1 MELLKLSKFK
11 LQLQTLITEFRELKE
26 RERSATE
33 QLRLLNQKQKQT
45 EEEYGRKLQE
55 LQAELASSNEQR
67 QKLERKVSYLQND
80 NALLENKQK
89 ELKGTIQC
97 LLQSKE
103 SFVNAYE
110 EEEGSTGHGKAP
122 SMVTR
127 YSLLGESARQVDKES
142 ACQFDGL
149 FTESTCEMKRSIET
163 RDRKLTVLSEK
174 INSHLLLFDSIEKE
188 AFSIKH
194 VVNDVQCL
202 LNEKEEVVAGLRSK
216 LDKVSTFEK
225 VFVGK
230 IHYLE
235 NKLKNDE
242 DELRRKDR
250 IISELEAHLEAER
263 ASKNYQT
270 QIEEISVPLLRIHKT
285 LSAKDVVIQNLVSEK
300 EALHSEVG
308 SLGIILQKIQETV
321 TNMNQEDKRVFSSI
335 LECQER
341 CNIIVTRDDNRTE
354 DVPQSNIEK
363 SPSKASE
370 TGSAENTASPLSDEY
385 KEVAEPLRENNNSNS
400 CLFIGLFA
408 RSPQS
413 ACSEPQ
419 SAANFLSISVNDGK
433 ENHTRLAQRLDSEC
447 STTQAEASEDPD
459 NSTWH
464 YHIQKP
470 FIRLTFFGTQFPEE
484 QQ

>member
-55 LQAELASSNEQR
+55 LQAELASSNELR

-89 ELKGTIQC
+89 ELKGTIQS

-110 EEEGSTGHGKAP
+110 
-122 SMVTR
+122 
-127 YSLLGESARQVDKES
+127 
-142 ACQFDGL
+142 
-149 FTESTCEMKRSIET
+149 ESTCEMKRSIET
-163 RDRKLTVLSEK
+163 RDRKLTVLSDK
-174 INSHLLLFDSIEKE
+174 IHSHLLLFDSIEKE

-225 VFVGK
+225 VFVEK

-263 ASKNYQT
+263 TSKNYQT
-270 QIEEISVPLLRIHKT
+270 QIEEISKT
-285 LSAKDVVIQNLVSEK
+285 LSAKDVVIQNLISAK

-321 TNMNQEDKRVFSSI
+321 TNTNQEDKRDFSSM

-341 CNIIVTRDDNRTE
+341 CNIFVTRDGNRTE

-363 SPSKASE
+363 SP
-370 TGSAENTASPLSDEY
+370 TSPLCKEY
-385 KEVAEPLRENNNSNS
+385 KEVAEPLRENNNSYS
-400 CLFIGLFA
+400 CL
-408 RSPQS
+408 SES

-419 SAANFLSISVNDGK
+419 SAANFLNISVNDGK
-433 ENHTRLAQRLDSEC
+433 ENHTRSAQRLDSEC
-447 STTQAEASEDPD
+447 STTQAEASEDPAL
-459 NSTWH
+459 SGLTWA
-464 YHIQKP
+464 P
-470 FIRLTFFGTQFPEE
+470 R
-484 QQ
+484 

>member
-45 EEEYGRKLQE
+45 EEECGRKLQE
-55 LQAELASSNEQR
+55 LQAELASSNELR

-89 ELKGTIQC
+89 ELKGTIQS

-110 EEEGSTGHGKAP
+110 
-122 SMVTR
+122 
-127 YSLLGESARQVDKES
+127 
-142 ACQFDGL
+142 
-149 FTESTCEMKRSIET
+149 ESTCEMKRSIET
-163 RDRKLTVLSEK
+163 RDRKLTVLSDK
-174 INSHLLLFDSIEKE
+174 IHSHLLLFDSIEKE

-225 VFVGK
+225 VFVEK

-263 ASKNYQT
+263 TSKNYQT
-270 QIEEISVPLLRIHKT
+270 QIEEISKT
-285 LSAKDVVIQNLVSEK
+285 LSAKDVVIQSLISAK

-321 TNMNQEDKRVFSSI
+321 TNMNQEDKRDFSSM

-341 CNIIVTRDDNRTE
+341 CNIFVTRDGNRTE

-363 SPSKASE
+363 SP
-370 TGSAENTASPLSDEY
+370 TSPLCKEY
-385 KEVAEPLRENNNSNS
+385 KEVAEPLRENNNSYS
-400 CLFIGLFA
+400 CL
-408 RSPQS
+408 SES

-419 SAANFLSISVNDGK
+419 SAANFLNISVNDGK
-433 ENHTRLAQRLDSEC
+433 ENHTRSAQRLDSEC
-447 STTQAEASEDPD
+447 STTQAEASEDPAL
-459 NSTWH
+459 SGLTWA
-464 YHIQKP
+464 P
-470 FIRLTFFGTQFPEE
+470 R
-484 QQ
+484 

>member
-55 LQAELASSNEQR
+55 LQAELASSNELR

-89 ELKGTIQC
+89 ELKGTIQS

-110 EEEGSTGHGKAP
+110 
-122 SMVTR
+122 
-127 YSLLGESARQVDKES
+127 
-142 ACQFDGL
+142 
-149 FTESTCEMKRSIET
+149 ESTCEMKRSIET
-163 RDRKLTVLSEK
+163 RDRKLTVLSDK
-174 INSHLLLFDSIEKE
+174 IHSHLLLFDSIEKE

-225 VFVGK
+225 VFVEK

-263 ASKNYQT
+263 TSKNYQT
-270 QIEEISVPLLRIHKT
+270 QIEEISKT
-285 LSAKDVVIQNLVSEK
+285 LSAKDVVIQNLISAK

-321 TNMNQEDKRVFSSI
+321 TNMNQEDKRDFSSM

-341 CNIIVTRDDNRTE
+341 CNIFVTRDGNRTE

-370 TGSAENTASPLSDEY
+370 TGSAENTASPLCKEY
-385 KEVAEPLRENNNSNS
+385 KEVAEPLRENNNSYS
-400 CLFIGLFA
+400 CL
-408 RSPQS
+408 SES

-419 SAANFLSISVNDGK
+419 STANFLNISVNDGK
-433 ENHTRLAQRLDSEC
+433 ENHTRSAQRLDSEC
-447 STTQAEASEDPD
+447 STTQAEASEDPGL
-459 NSTWH
+459 TWA
-464 YHIQKP
+464 P
-470 FIRLTFFGTQFPEE
+470 R
-484 QQ
+484 

>member
-45 EEEYGRKLQE
+45 EEECGRKLQE
-55 LQAELASSNEQR
+55 LQAELASSNELR

-89 ELKGTIQC
+89 ELKGTIQS

-110 EEEGSTGHGKAP
+110 
-122 SMVTR
+122 
-127 YSLLGESARQVDKES
+127 
-142 ACQFDGL
+142 
-149 FTESTCEMKRSIET
+149 ESTCEMKRSIET
-163 RDRKLTVLSEK
+163 RDRKLTVLSDK
-174 INSHLLLFDSIEKE
+174 IHSHLLLFDSIEKE

-225 VFVGK
+225 VFVEK

-263 ASKNYQT
+263 TSKNYQT
-270 QIEEISVPLLRIHKT
+270 QIEEISKT
-285 LSAKDVVIQNLVSEK
+285 LSAKDVVIQSLISAK

-321 TNMNQEDKRVFSSI
+321 TNMNQEDKRDFSSM

-341 CNIIVTRDDNRTE
+341 CNIFVTRDGNRTE

-370 TGSAENTASPLSDEY
+370 TGSAENT
-385 KEVAEPLRENNNSNS
+385 
-400 CLFIGLFA
+400 GLF
-408 RSPQS
+408 
-413 ACSEPQ
+413 CL
-419 SAANFLSISVNDGK
+419 LSVVCPVLRPSHK
-433 ENHTRLAQRLDSEC
+433 S
-447 STTQAEASEDPD
+447 
-459 NSTWH
+459 
-464 YHIQKP
+464 
-470 FIRLTFFGTQFPEE
+470 
-484 QQ
+484 

>member
-1 MELLKLSKFK
+1 MSYANSKTDKNEALRLCKERKRFIKQTIDSKYALAAANVSYTKSKRVELFVPCGGGGEEDETKEEDDSDGQFQLKQWPQLIGMQYA
-11 LQLQTLITEFRELKE
+11 QLQTLIAEFRELKE

-55 LQAELASSNEQR
+55 WQAELASSNEQR

-80 NALLENKQK
+80 NAFLENKQK
-89 ELKGTIQC
+89 ELKGTIQS

-110 EEEGSTGHGKAP
+110 
-122 SMVTR
+122 
-127 YSLLGESARQVDKES
+127 
-142 ACQFDGL
+142 
-149 FTESTCEMKRSIET
+149 ESTCEMKRSIET
-163 RDRKLTVLSEK
+163 RDRKLAVLSEK

-225 VFVGK
+225 VFVEK

-242 DELRRKDR
+242 DELQRKDR
-250 IISELEAHLEAER
+250 IISELEARLEAER
-263 ASKNYQT
+263 TSKNYQT
-270 QIEEISVPLLRIHKT
+270 QIEELQKT
-285 LSAKDVVIQNLVSEK
+285 LSAKDVVIQNLISEK

-321 TNMNQEDKRVFSSI
+321 TNMNKEDKRVFSSV

-354 DVPQSNIEK
+354 DVPQSNVEK

-370 TGSAENTASPLSDEY
+370 TGSSENTASPLCEEY

-400 CLFIGLFA
+400 CLSEASGLFLLGC
-408 RSPQS
+408 R
-413 ACSEPQ
+413 
-419 SAANFLSISVNDGK
+419 F
-433 ENHTRLAQRLDSEC
+433 R
-447 STTQAEASEDPD
+447 
-459 NSTWH
+459 NS
-464 YHIQKP
+464 
-470 FIRLTFFGTQFPEE
+470 
-484 QQ
+484 